1 MGLTKG
7 GDSSLF
13 CCFFQLTLIIVT
25 GIKLL
30 DNSLVSNYNG
40 CMNSN
45 DIVSLISKIRDK
57 VNKRLIAEMESHG
70 IEAIVTSHG
79 DILYALNQK
88 SRMTMAEIASVIRK
102 DKSTVTSLVEKL
114 VKLGYVSKERDTEDT
129 RVIYVTLTR
138 EGQELMPVF
147 NRYPGSLWKFFMTG
161 YQRRRRKSCFLF

>member
-1 MGLTKG
+1 MW
-7 GDSSLF
+7 
-13 CCFFQLTLIIVT
+13 FQLTLINVKDV
-25 GIKLL
+25 KLL
-30 DNSLVSNYNG
+30 DNSLTSNYNRG
-40 CMNSN
+40 MNSN

-57 VNKRLIAEMESHG
+57 VNKHLIAEMESHG

-114 VKLGYVSKERDTEDT
+114 VKLGYVSKERDTEDS
-129 RVIYVTLTR
+129 RVIYVTLTK

-147 NRYPGSLWKFFMTG
+147 NQISRELMDVFYDGISKEEKEVLFSLLNRV
-161 YQRRRRKSCFLF
+161 YANL

>member
-1 MGLTKG
+1 
-7 GDSSLF
+7 
-13 CCFFQLTLIIVT
+13 
-25 GIKLL
+25 
-30 DNSLVSNYNG
+30 
-40 CMNSN
+40 MNSN

-57 VNKRLIAEMESHG
+57 VNKRLISEMESHG

-79 DILYALNQK
+79 DILYALNRK

-147 NRYPGSLWKFFMTG
+147 NQISRELLDVFYEGISKEEKEVLFSLLNRVYTN
-161 YQRRRRKSCFLF
+161 L